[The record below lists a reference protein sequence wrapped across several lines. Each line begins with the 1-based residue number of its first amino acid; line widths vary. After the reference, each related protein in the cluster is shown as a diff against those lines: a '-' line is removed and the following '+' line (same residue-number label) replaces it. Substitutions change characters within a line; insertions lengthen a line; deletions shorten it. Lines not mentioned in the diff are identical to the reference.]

1 MREFTRRMN
10 RGALWIN
17 HRKTL
22 REAVRRRW
30 IDDARV
36 RNHHSRWNTFEDGSR
51 SLSSCSTAHLSYFS
65 NEEMAVM
72 IQSVPEIRDFVLS
85 HVNQVAHI
93 SFVEQT
99 DNVSRLRIV
108 EDQSNSRV
116 SNTDPLDAQKS
127 D

>member
-1 MREFTRRMN
+1 
-10 RGALWIN
+10 
-17 HRKTL
+17 
-22 REAVRRRW
+22 
-30 IDDARV
+30 
-36 RNHHSRWNTFEDGSR
+36 
-51 SLSSCSTAHLSYFS
+51 
-65 NEEMAVM
+65 MAVM
-72 IQSVPEIRDFVLS
+72 IQAVPEIPDFVLS